1 MGLSLMGFT
10 ATVYAAAHKLYD
22 AKPPYNY
29 VQDISS
35 GALMCPQSATGV
47 AWSTNSLQIN
57 NIDGTKETSR
67 KET

>member
-1 MGLSLMGFT
+1 MEFT

-22 AKPPYNY
+22 GRHPRNY
-29 VQDISS
+29 VEDISS
-35 GALMCPQSATGV
+35 GALMCPQSVTGI